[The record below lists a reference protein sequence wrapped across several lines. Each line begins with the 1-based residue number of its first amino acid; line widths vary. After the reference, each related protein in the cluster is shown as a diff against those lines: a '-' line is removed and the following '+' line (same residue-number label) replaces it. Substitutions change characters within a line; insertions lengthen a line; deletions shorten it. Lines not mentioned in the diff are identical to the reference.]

1 MPAKRPA
8 VQAESAESQDRTGD
22 TAIFSRVLYQLS
34 YLGLKVRYFPKAPL
48 FYTYVRGLSSAFQ
61 IRGVFHNFA
70 KGGKIPIRLGDN
82 TLVKEE
88 SMSEGKPTPASG
100 KELDEV
106 RKELREWK
114 RQHPRATLAEIERET
129 MKRMAQVQ
137 AQIIEELSQSL
148 SPEERRIAEETPR
161 CPECQTKMQ
170 RRGQAERQQQAGG
183 GQTIRIER
191 SYWVCPACGAGI
203 FPPG

>member
-1 MPAKRPA
+1 
-8 VQAESAESQDRTGD
+8 
-22 TAIFSRVLYQLS
+22 
-34 YLGLKVRYFPKAPL
+34 
-48 FYTYVRGLSSAFQ
+48 
-61 IRGVFHNFA
+61 VFHYFA
-70 KGGKIPIRLGDN
+70 IGGKIPKRLGEN
-82 TLVKEE
+82 GLAKEE
-88 SMSEGKPTPASG
+88 SMSEEKPTPASG
-100 KELDEV
+100 KELDDV

-114 RQHPRATLAEIERET
+114 RQHPKATLAEIERET

-148 SPEERRIAEETPR
+148 SPEERMVGEEIPL

-170 RRGQAERQQQAGG
+170 RRGQSERQLQGDG
-183 GQTIRIER
+183 GQSIHIKR

>member
-1 MPAKRPA
+1 
-8 VQAESAESQDRTGD
+8 
-22 TAIFSRVLYQLS
+22 
-34 YLGLKVRYFPKAPL
+34 
-48 FYTYVRGLSSAFQ
+48 
-61 IRGVFHNFA
+61 VFHNFA